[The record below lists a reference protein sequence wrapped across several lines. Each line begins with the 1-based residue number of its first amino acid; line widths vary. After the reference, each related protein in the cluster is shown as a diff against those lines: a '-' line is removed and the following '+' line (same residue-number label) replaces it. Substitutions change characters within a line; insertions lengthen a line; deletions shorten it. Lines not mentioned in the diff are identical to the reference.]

1 MCRDASFTGAL
12 AWPRAADFVSSWLAC
27 RSATAA
33 WWWVVRCF
41 QEGCHASQEASR
53 GIQVAGRPLRGRGA
67 VDVLRSWIKS
77 NRGLLVLLLGSGIFR
92 TAVADWNSIP
102 SGFMQPALQE
112 GKWCSSIG

>member
-1 MCRDASFTGAL
+1 MAGLSFCDGRVVVCCALFPGGLPREPRGKPRHPSSGA
-12 AWPRAADFVSSWLAC
+12 PAA
-27 RSATAA
+27 
-33 WWWVVRCF
+33 
-41 QEGCHASQEASR
+41 G
-53 GIQVAGRPLRGRGA
+53 GRGA
-67 VDVLRSWIKS
+67 VDVLRNWIKS